1 MTIKSSIR
9 RILPTSPAYWLV
21 SLVLAFSACRDNG
34 IDSPTPNPGP
44 ETTSDAC
51 ILIYSDEAESKMK
64 HDVADFALEQFN
76 EAQQGLSHHVDI
88 SFRYVDVNEQN
99 YLAAA
104 SNYLLSGKYPYVIGP
119 DESYTTVASGLLA
132 TASNCF
138 HDPYKAPGILLPS
151 MMSIDVMR
159 KAQTMPNVHVLTT
172 AGHFMLSAALK
183 AISYATMSHYVF
195 LLCSDDDTERT
206 YSRFFASYAPNDG
219 FEWSGKSDW
228 RGQHGLINVAPD
240 ISRSELEAKID
251 SAYADFCEQ
260 LPHKNDSCR
269 FFNFIVATNNPEHGL
284 LLDSMRYEKE
294 LKDPRFG
301 LPEIVLLNGQK
312 ALARGER
319 YHDATSM
326 SLSAAPDNKDF
337 AEEFFKRFGRY
348 PVQGE
353 AHFYDAVLM
362 SLYAEFIRQLQN
374 NNLDE
379 GEAAWTGSIALG
391 FTLDGKE
398 EVGASW
404 KSEGIRKALEGYLK
418 KKQVKVHGASSDWD
432 FIEEDGN
439 TCAQNTF
446 YSINYLDEEE
456 KNQKD
461 IPDGWASS
469 DQDNYVWHDN
479 TVKTAWVPDTCVIE
493 TALTNISRPFADLK
507 DRWALLIA
515 GTKAHEEEKWGENY
529 RHQGDVWN
537 MFHLLRHHGYAKDHI
552 IVVTEDDIFDAKLF
566 KDFPEDSVVIR
577 TNEPTVNLYER
588 IEAHYKLSDITQ
600 QDIID
605 IITGKES
612 ERLPHVIKSTDA
624 DNILIYWSGH
634 GNPEGELRW
643 DGKDSEAGTNLSQKF
658 APYHMQTALTQLCNY
673 KGVNERNNYKYR
685 RLLFMLESCFSG
697 KFISS
702 MPAIEG
708 MLYMAAAEGE
718 ESSYS
723 DDAYIDIRT
732 EDQQSVARR
741 IFMFDRYSASFVKL
755 VEQNPNISF
764 NSLHNSLYNL
774 TTDSH
779 PIIYNNVNFGNL
791 QNINFTEF
799 RSLQSDTTAQKNN

>member
-9 RILPTSPAYWLV
+9 RIIPTSPAYWLV

-34 IDSPTPNPGP
+34 FEFPTPDPGP
-44 ETTSDAC
+44 DATSDAC
-51 ILIYSDEAESKMK
+51 ILVYSDEAESKMK
-64 HDVADFALEQFN
+64 HEVADFALEQFN

-88 SFRYVDVNEQN
+88 SFRYVDVNEERF
-99 YLAAA
+99 LGAA
-104 SNYLLSGKYPYVIGP
+104 SNYLASGKYPYIIGP
-119 DESYTTVASGLLA
+119 DESYTTKAKGLLA

-138 HDPYKAPGILLPS
+138 HDPNKSPGILLPS
-151 MMSIDVMR
+151 MMSIDVM
-159 KAQTMPNVHVLTT
+159 KTAQTMPNVHVLT
-172 AGHFMLSAALK
+172 ASGQFMLSAALK
-183 AISYATMSHYVF
+183 AASYATMSPYVF

-206 YSRFFASYAPNDG
+206 YSRFFANYAPNDG

-228 RGQHGLINVAPD
+228 RGQHGLINVLPD
-240 ISRSELEAKID
+240 ISRTELEAKID

-260 LPHKNDSCR
+260 LPNKGDSCR

-284 LLDSMRYEKE
+284 LLDSMRHEKSQ
-294 LKDPRFG
+294 KDPRFG
-301 LPEIVLLNGQK
+301 LPEIILLNGQK
-312 ALARGER
+312 ALARAER

-337 AEEFFKRFGRY
+337 ADEFFKRFGRY

-362 SLYAEFIRQLQN
+362 SLYAEFNRKLQN
-374 NNLDE
+374 NSLEE
-379 GEAAWTGSIALG
+379 GETAWTGSIALQ

-404 KSEGIRKALEGYLK
+404 KSEGIRKALEGYLNRQ
-418 KKQVKVHGASSDWD
+418 QVKLRGASSDWTFVD
-432 FIEEDGN
+432 IDGK
-439 TCAQNTF
+439 TSAQNTF

-469 DQDNYVWHDN
+469 DQDNYVWYDN

-515 GTKAHEEEKWGENY
+515 GTKANEGEKWGENY

-537 MFHLLRHHGYAKDHI
+537 MFHLLRHHGYAEDHI
-552 IVVTEDDIFDAKLF
+552 IVVTEDDIFEPKIF
-566 KDFPEDSVVIR
+566 TDFPENNVVIHP
-577 TNEPTVNLYER
+577 NDSTVNLYED
-588 IEAHYKLSDITQ
+588 IGKAHYKLSDITQ

-612 ERLPHVIKSTDA
+612 KHLPRVIKSTDA

-643 DGKDSEAGTNLSQKF
+643 DGKDSEAGTRLSQMF
-658 APYHMQTALTQLCNY
+658 APYHMQAALTQLCDY
-673 KGVNERNNYKYR
+673 KGAGENNKYKYR
-685 RLLFMLESCFSG
+685 RLLFILESCYSG

-702 MPAIEG
+702 MPALEG

-718 ESSYS
+718 ESSWT
-723 DDAYIDIRT
+723 DDSYIDIRT
-732 EDQQSVARR
+732 EDQQGVARR
-741 IFMFDRYSASFVKL
+741 IFMFDRYSASFVNL
-755 VEQNPNISF
+755 VEQNPEITF

-774 TTDSH
+774 TTASH
-779 PIIYNNVNFGNL
+779 PMIYNNVNFGNL
-791 QNINFTEF
+791 QTIKFSEF
-799 RSLQSDTTAQKNN
+799 RTP